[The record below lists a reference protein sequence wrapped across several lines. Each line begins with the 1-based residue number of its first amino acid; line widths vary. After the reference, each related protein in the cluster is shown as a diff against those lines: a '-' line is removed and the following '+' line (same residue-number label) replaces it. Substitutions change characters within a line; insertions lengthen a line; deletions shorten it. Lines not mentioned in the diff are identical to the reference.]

1 MSPDHGT
8 GAPPVPPKTPA
19 PAPDTTEQLI
29 SLPGVYAARYAS
41 DKTLLWQLPA
51 LSLTAQ
57 AFLLTIALSHSNG
70 VSARVT
76 AAALSAVISAAS
88 YALMEN
94 QPVAAML
101 LVLVIVAVAA
111 DPQAPVGVAAVAI
124 GFSLA
129 AVVFACGPLTGAS
142 VNPED
147 PAGLS
152 GRDLLAAPRAG

>member
-8 GAPPVPPKTPA
+8 GALPVPPEAPEADTP
-19 PAPDTTEQLI
+19 DQLI
-29 SLPGVYAARYAS
+29 LLLGVYAARYAS
-41 DKTLLWQLPA
+41 YTKLLWQVPA

>member
-1 MSPDHGT
+1 MSPDRGT
-8 GAPPVPPKTPA
+8 GALPVPPKA
-19 PAPDTTEQLI
+19 PTPDTPDQLI
-29 SLPGVYAARYAS
+29 SLAGVYAARYAS

-76 AAALSAVISAAS
+76 AAALSAVTSAAS

-94 QPVAAML
+94 QTVATML

-111 DPQAPVGVAAVAI
+111 DPKAPVGVAAVAI

-129 AVVFACGPLTGAS
+129 AVVFACGPLTRAS

>member
-1 MSPDHGT
+1 MSPDRGT
-8 GAPPVPPKTPA
+8 GALPVPPKA
-19 PAPDTTEQLI
+19 PTPDTPDQLI
-29 SLPGVYAARYAS
+29 SLAGVYAARYAS
-41 DKTLLWQLPA
+41 YTTLLWQLPA
-51 LSLTAQ
+51 LSLTAW

-101 LVLVIVAVAA
+101 LVLVIVAVAV
-111 DPQAPVGVAAVAI
+111 DPRAPVWVAAVAI

-129 AVVFACGPLTGAS
+129 AVVFACGPLTGPS
-142 VNPED
+142 VNPARSLG
-147 PAGLS
+147 PMIIAG
-152 GRDLLAAPRAG
+152 RPPD

>member
-41 DKTLLWQLPA
+41 YTTLLWQLPA
-51 LSLTAQ
+51 LSLTAW
-57 AFLLTIALSHSNG
+57 AFLLTIALSHSDG

-88 YALMEN
+88 YALMKTGS
-94 QPVAAML
+94 AANS
-101 LVLVIVAVAA
+101 VTA
-111 DPQAPVGVAAVAI
+111 DG
-124 GFSLA
+124 
-129 AVVFACGPLTGAS
+129 
-142 VNPED
+142 E
-147 PAGLS
+147 
-152 GRDLLAAPRAG
+152 